1 MSHFVLFVAY
11 ATPGAGCFLLLAI
24 RLSTLICMNDNII
37 QLSAFHLKKTFA
49 ALRYSNYRL
58 WFMGQMASLVGTWFQ
73 TTAQGFLIYQLTHSA
88 AYLGYVSF
96 ASGIPT
102 WLLILYGGLVNDR
115 MPRRNLLVI
124 TQSSMMALALILAA
138 LTFSN
143 LVRPWHILVLAC
155 LLGVVNAFDAPAR
168 QAFVV
173 DLVDRADLTNA
184 IALNSTMF
192 QLATVV
198 GPALAGVTY
207 AAFGA
212 AWCFAI
218 NGSTFVAVIVALL
231 RMQLRPQPV
240 QPRKTSA
247 LGEIGE
253 GLRYALSHTILRA
266 LLALMGVAGLFTT
279 VYFTLFPAW
288 TVSVL
293 HGDAATNGWLF
304 SARGLGALLA
314 ALLIAALGRFKWR
327 GRLLTWGSFLFPST
341 LIFFALITW
350 LPLSLLLLIVV
361 GLGFQ
366 IIATLAGT
374 MVQTLVP
381 EALRG
386 RVTGIYSLV
395 LFGSLPIGALAG
407 GVAAEWVGPQPAV
420 LSGALVMLFFA
431 FVLYIVFPALRAVE

>member
-1 MSHFVLFVAY
+1 ML
-11 ATPGAGCFLLLAI
+11 AT
-24 RLSTLICMNDNII
+24 RLSTLAHMNANII
-37 QLSAFHLKKTFA
+37 QLSANHLKKTFA
-49 ALRYSNYRL
+49 ALSYPNYRL
-58 WFMGQMASLVGTWFQ
+58 WFIGQMASLVGTWFQ
-73 TTAQGFLIYQLTHSA
+73 TTAQGFLIFQLTHSA

-102 WLLILYGGLVNDR
+102 WLLILYGGVVNDR

-124 TQSSMMALALILAA
+124 TQTSMMLLALILAA
-138 LTFSN
+138 LTFSS
-143 LVRPWHILVLAC
+143 LVQPWHILVLAC

-212 AWCFAI
+212 GWCFAI
-218 NGSTFVAVIVALL
+218 NGITFVAVIVALL
-231 RMQLRPQPV
+231 RMQLRPQPE
-240 QPRKTSA
+240 QPRKASA
-247 LGEIGE
+247 LGEIRE
-253 GLRYALSHTILRA
+253 GLRYALKHTVLRGLLIL
-266 LLALMGVAGLFTT
+266 MCVAGLFTT
-279 VYFTLFPAW
+279 AYFTLFPVWA
-288 TVSVL
+288 VSVL

-314 ALLIAALGRFKWR
+314 ALLIAALGRFKWK
-327 GRLLTWGSFLFPST
+327 GRLLAWGSFLFPST
-341 LIFFALITW
+341 LILFAVITW
-350 LPLSLLLLIVV
+350 LPLSLLVLVVV

-366 IIATLAGT
+366 IVATLAGT
-374 MVQTLVP
+374 LAQTLVP
-381 EALRG
+381 EVLRG
-386 RVTGIYSLV
+386 RLTGIYSLV

-407 GVAAEWVGPQPAV
+407 GAAAGWAGPQWTV
-420 LSGALVMLFFA
+420 LSGAAIMLLFA
-431 FVLYIVFPALRAVE
+431 VLLYLVFPELRAVE

>member
-1 MSHFVLFVAY
+1 MLV
-11 ATPGAGCFLLLAI
+11 T
-24 RLSTLICMNDNII
+24 RLSTLICMNANII
-37 QLSAFHLKKTFA
+37 QLSANHLKKTFA
-49 ALRYSNYRL
+49 ALRYPNYRL

-124 TQSSMMALALILAA
+124 TQSSMMVLALILAA

-143 LVRPWHILVLAC
+143 LVQPWHILALAC
-155 LLGVVNAFDAPAR
+155 LLGIVNAFDAPAR

-198 GPALAGVTY
+198 GPALAGLIY
-207 AAFGA
+207 AAFGS

-218 NGSTFVAVIVALL
+218 NGITFVAVIVALL
-231 RMQLRPQPV
+231 RMQLQPQPV
-240 QPRKTSA
+240 QPRKASA

-253 GLRYALSHTILRA
+253 GLRYAWSHTILRA
-266 LLALMGVAGLFTT
+266 LLILMSVVGLFTT
-279 VYFTLFPAW
+279 IYYTLFPAW
-288 TVSVL
+288 AVSVL
-293 HGDAATNGWLF
+293 HGDATTNGWLF

-314 ALLIAALGRFKWR
+314 ALLITALGRFKCK

-341 LIFFALITW
+341 LILFALITW
-350 LPLSLLLLIVV
+350 LPLSLLLLVVV

-366 IIATLAGT
+366 IVAILAGT
-374 MVQTLVP
+374 LVQTLVP

-407 GVAAEWVGPQPAV
+407 GAAAEWVGPQPAV
-420 LSGALVMLFFA
+420 LSGAVVMLLFA
-431 FVLYIVFPALRAVE
+431 LVLYLVFPELRVVE